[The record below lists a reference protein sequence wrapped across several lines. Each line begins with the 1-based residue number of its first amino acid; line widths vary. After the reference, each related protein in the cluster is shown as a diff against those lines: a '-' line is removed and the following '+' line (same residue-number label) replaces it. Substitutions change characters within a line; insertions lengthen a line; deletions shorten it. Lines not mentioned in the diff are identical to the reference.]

1 MIKTVRVDLAALPGM
16 AREELVKLVEDLVVE
31 IKARRE
37 ANKKLAAY
45 ANSVSASLN
54 YYSRGPE
61 AHGTN
66 HQKHELGPS
75 ELAILS
81 MLGVKDPNKGKKP
94 PA

>member
-1 MIKTVRVDLAALPGM
+1 MIKTVHVDLAALPSM
-16 AREELVKLVEDLVVE
+16 AREELVKLVEELVIE

-54 YYSRGPE
+54 YYTLGDK

-66 HQKHELGPS
+66 HEKHELGDA
-75 ELAILS
+75 EKAILS
-81 MLGVKDPNKGKKP
+81 MLGVKDPTKAKKP